1 MREILFRG
9 KRMADGKWLY
19 GYYSDEKAEDTDFP
33 CIVPLDLVS
42 YYDWAVDSETV
53 GQYIG
58 LTDKNGKKVFEG
70 DIVKANDTYTEMSF
84 IGVVKFDNGS
94 FYIYDSNFNSHYRW
108 MDYEVKIIGNIC
120 DNPELLNV
128 IYEEYKQNLN
138 LHNLVKDKFIGA
150 FNHDSY
156 Y

>member
-9 KRMADGKWLY
+9 KRVADGKWLY

-33 CIVPLDLVS
+33 CIVPLVPVPD
-42 YYDWAVDSETV
+42 YDWAVDSETV

-70 DIVKANDTYTEMSF
+70 DIVKANDAHTKMSF

-94 FYIYDSNFNSHYRW
+94 FYICDSNFNSHYRW
-108 MDYEVKIIGNIC
+108 MDYEVEIIGNIY
-120 DNPELLNV
+120 DNPELLDV
-128 IYEEYKQNLN
+128 SYEEYKQNLKSAQ
-138 LHNLVKDKFIGA
+138 LSKDKLIST